1 MNNHRVA
8 IPVYHNRAKVFIT
21 EAVVVVVSVNHTT
34 EPLSLDNNLKFS
46 AT

>member
-1 MNNHRVA
+1 MNNHRVT

-21 EAVVVVVSVNHTT
+21 ETVVVVSVNHTR